1 MIKKIEQAVILAG
14 GKGKRL
20 GSLTKKIPK
29 PLVKINGIPFC
40 DYLLNSLAKVGI
52 SKILFLIGYKGNLI
66 KDRYI
71 NLNGLKT
78 TFSFSHEDTNT
89 GKRILDAYN
98 MLEGNFLLT
107 YSDNYWPIQLDSL
120 IKNLN
125 EKKAFISTTVFNNT
139 DGTGEY
145 GYENNVQVNSE
156 GFVKKYDKTRKAEG
170 LNGVDIGYFVINKK
184 LLENTS
190 NENLS
195 FEDDMLP
202 RFIKKKTLAAFTTSV
217 QYYYITD
224 MKCVKKFENFVSSKK
239 LKSLPNSYFKN
250 IA

>member
-20 GSLTKKIPK
+20 RPLTEKIPK

-40 DYLLNSLAKVGI
+40 DYLLNSLVKVGI
-52 SKILFLIGYKGNLI
+52 KKILFLIGYKGNLI

-78 TFSFSHEDTNT
+78 LFSFSHEDADT
-89 GKRILDAYN
+89 GKRIIEAYDMLDD
-98 MLEGNFLLT
+98 NFLLI
-107 YSDNYWPIQLDSL
+107 YADNYWPIQLDSM
-120 IKNLN
+120 INNLN
-125 EKKAFISTTVFNNT
+125 KKKAFISTTVFDNI

-156 GFVKKYDKTRKAEG
+156 GFVIKYDRTRKSDE
-170 LNGVDIGYFVINKK
+170 LNGVDIGYFVVNKK
-184 LLENTS
+184 LLDNTS
-190 NENLS
+190 KANLS
-195 FEDDMLP
+195 FENNMLP
-202 RFIKKKTLAAFTTSV
+202 KFIEKKNLAAFVTND

-224 MKCVKKFENFVSSKK
+224 KKCVKRFENFVSLKK
-239 LKSLPNSYFKN
+239 QKSLPNSYF
-250 IA
+250 

>member
-14 GKGKRL
+14 GRGKRL

-40 DYLLNSLAKVGI
+40 DYLLNSLIKVGI

-66 KDRYI
+66 KDRYT

-78 TFSFSHEDTNT
+78 AFSFSHENTNT
-89 GKRILDAYN
+89 GKRIIKAHN
-98 MLEGNFLLT
+98 MLDDNFLLI
-107 YSDNYWPIQLDSL
+107 YADNYWPIQLDSM

-125 EKKAFISTTVFNNT
+125 KKKALVSTTVFNNN

-145 GYENNVQVNSE
+145 GYENNIQVDQE
-156 GFVKKYDKTRKAEG
+156 GFVIKYDATRKSDG
-170 LNGVDIGYFVINKK
+170 LNGVDIGCFVVNKK
-184 LLENTS
+184 LIDNTS

-195 FEDDMLP
+195 FENDMLSK
-202 RFIKKKTLAAFTTSV
+202 FIEKKNLVAYITND

-224 MKCVKKFENFVSSKK
+224 IKCVKKFENFVSLRDSKP
-239 LKSLPNSYFKN
+239 LSSSYFKN
-250 IA
+250 IE